1 MSWDTQLDTASF
13 GGVEFEVLSI
23 NDDISRRRIA
33 QHKYPYRD
41 GADLDDMGRE
51 PRNTKLSVIFHGEQ
65 YELSLGAFLDVV
77 DQGETATFRHPILGQ
92 WEARA
97 TVNSMQ
103 HSPDDRD
110 AVTLDVEFIED
121 GTETVLP
128 TLFSVVSIE
137 AEIESWLDQISLEN
151 IWGYSEIT
159 SAITAVREAVAK
171 AQTMVNKLT
180 SAINQARKK
189 IETAL
194 DKLKEL
200 TDVENYK
207 CVRAL
212 KRCAYSLQKLGV
224 RYQEL
229 HPPSTKKSNPVPAPL
244 VIMAIDLY
252 GTKARERAGELAD
265 MNDIRN
271 PLFAQP
277 GDIKVYTR

>member
-1 MSWDTQLDTASF
+1 MSWDAQLDTASF

-23 NDDISRRRIA
+23 NDDVSRRRIA

-51 PRNTKLSVIFHGEQ
+51 PRHTSMSVIFSGDE
-65 YELSLGAFLDVV
+65 YETQLNAFLGIV
-77 DQGETATFRHPILGQ
+77 DEGETATFRHPILGQ
-92 WEARA
+92 WEAKA
-97 TVNSMQ
+97 SVTSLQ
-103 HSPDDRD
+103 FSPDDRD
-110 AVTLDVEFIED
+110 SATLQVEFTED
-121 GTETVLP
+121 GTDTKLP
-128 TLFSVVSIE
+128 SMLSIPSIE

-159 SAITAVREAVAK
+159 SAITAVRDAVAK

-252 GTKARERAGELAD
+252 GAKARERAGELAD